1 MLNDSYKKL
10 GSEGTQA
17 SLEELLRLIE
27 ERLRLIEEKLDVI
40 DTKVTLKEKN
50 YYGKNEDDEITEITE
65 ITEVTETTEVTED
78 NEDNE
83 VVYDLEENPNI
94 YEGIEKYEFH
104 EFTSNINSNLNSG
117 EIRIYVYDQDIF
129 TLPSEAFLLFEGR
142 LVKADGSAYANTDAI
157 TLTHNGIMHLFSQ
170 IRYELSY
177 EEVESVDFSGQATT
191 YKDTTSTADLVNNA
205 GFSARQQYIIQMPT
219 EKGSFEF
226 SIPLKHIFGFCND
239 KNKVIYGIKQKLTL
253 FFKIIENKFTLQL
266 PFLSRQCGTKFV
278 PQNTSFD
285 WRLGIRTTKKPRYI
299 LVGFQTNR
307 EGNQEQNASLFD
319 HCDLKNM
326 WIELNEERYPASDY
340 NLSFL
345 NQQFSS
351 AEYKDLYPLMFFDV
365 SEQSEKIKSSKKVNI
380 ILKAEFNTPVPAGT
394 KAFAVV
400 ISDRIAKLTYN
411 VFGLRFEY

>member
-1 MLNDSYKKL
+1 
-10 GSEGTQA
+10 
-17 SLEELLRLIE
+17 
-27 ERLRLIEEKLDVI
+27 
-40 DTKVTLKEKN
+40 
-50 YYGKNEDDEITEITE
+50 
-65 ITEVTETTEVTED
+65 
-78 NEDNE
+78 
-83 VVYDLEENPNI
+83 
-94 YEGIEKYEFH
+94 
-104 EFTSNINSNLNSG
+104 
-117 EIRIYVYDQDIF
+117 
-129 TLPSEAFLLFEGR
+129 
-142 LVKADGSAYANTDAI
+142 
-157 TLTHNGIMHLFSQ
+157 
-170 IRYELSY
+170 
-177 EEVESVDFSGQATT
+177 
-191 YKDTTSTADLVNNA
+191 
-205 GFSARQQYIIQMPT
+205 MPT

-253 FFKIIENKFTLQL
+253 VRKSDDNAIFRAAGVAAGKFFKIIENKFTLQL